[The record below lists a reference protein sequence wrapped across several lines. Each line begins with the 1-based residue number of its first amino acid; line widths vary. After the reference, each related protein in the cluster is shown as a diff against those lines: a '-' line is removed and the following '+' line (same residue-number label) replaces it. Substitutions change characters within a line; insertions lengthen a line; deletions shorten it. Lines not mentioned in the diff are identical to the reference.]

1 MSLTSIV
8 KSASGLLK
16 NARNLVGCPITQKRN
31 MGVMDLYPDKRPDVT
46 NKREEFSASLLPIGE
61 RGNSKLFIAKMATM
75 FRFQDIDNDGFITWA
90 DMEKSVVDLS
100 RLGGLNKKEMN
111 DFRECAEYQWHYFFD
126 LKGNAGLKDALT
138 FDMYLEAMQ
147 EIVNIPEVDQKGNF
161 DTYIAPYFFKA
172 IDLDDDG
179 SISAREYALLF
190 KAHCQP
196 EGEAF
201 RAFDSIDVNQD
212 GLVQYDE
219 YVLSSLEYMFSE
231 DETKPVKKLYGSLI
245 DPATIPAFPKELPA
259 DSKFKL
265 QNSD

>member
-1 MSLTSIV
+1 MSLSSFV
-8 KSASGLLK
+8 RSASGLLK
-16 NARNLVGCPITQKRN
+16 NTSRLVSCQATQKRTY
-31 MGVMDLYPDKRPDVT
+31 GVMDLYPDKRPDVSS
-46 NKREEFSASLLPIGE
+46 KRDDLSYNLLPIGE
-61 RGNSKLFIAKMATM
+61 RGNSLIFKKKMATM

-126 LKGNAGLKDALT
+126 LKGSAGLKDALT

-147 EIVNIPEVDQKGNF
+147 EIVNIPEVDQRGNF

-190 KAHCQP
+190 KAHGQP

-201 RAFDSIDVNQD
+201 RAFNSIDVDTD

-219 YVLSSLEYMFSE
+219 YVLASLEYMFSE
-231 DETKPVKKLYGSLI
+231 DYSQPIKMLYGSLV
-245 DPATIPAFPKELPA
+245 DYKDKE
-259 DSKFKL
+259 KTE
-265 QNSD
+265 